1 MEPEENSGRMVAK
14 FKFCQKMISDFWKRT
29 PSMMN
34 KISENGSGT
43 TVIYFPF
50 FWSFYKIVFSGFIDD
65 NPDGL
70 LSRDKML
77 KMYIDVLSN
86 DKAKKFVE
94 QIFSKY
100 DTDNSGAI
108 DFKVGVVHHTGS
120 YYGTENR
127 KIKKLKSPQTNEK
140 VVFQES
146 ILAFCKNTLVFDPS

>member
-14 FKFCQKMISDFWKRT
+14 FKFCQKMISDIWKRT

-50 FWSFYKIVFSGFIDD
+50 IWSFYKIVFSGFIDD

-108 DFKVGVVHHTGS
+108 DFKVGVVHHIGCS
-120 YYGTENR
+120 IMGQKVEKWKKKCKGTPTLTKR
-127 KIKKLKSPQTNEK
+127 LS
-140 VVFQES
+140 F
-146 ILAFCKNTLVFDPS
+146 KNLF